1 MKDKFKQYTEVSYS
15 GRKLLEEYSLDTV
28 GTWQVRGED
37 ANCDM
42 GGSHYMPVLG
52 VFDGR
57 LEDVIRYAVELPSF
71 WQWGGGGDFQL
82 ISVKPITAASVNN
95 RNKLLNEK
103 KELEARIAKIEK
115 ELS

>member
-1 MKDKFKQYTEVSYS
+1 MKDKFKQYTEISYS
-15 GRKLLEEYSLDTV
+15 GKELLKQYPLDTV

-52 VFDGR
+52 IFDGK

-82 ISVKPITAASVNN
+82 ISIKTISSASVEQ
-95 RNKLLNEK
+95 RNQLLREK
-103 KELEARIAKIEK
+103 ADLEERIAKINK